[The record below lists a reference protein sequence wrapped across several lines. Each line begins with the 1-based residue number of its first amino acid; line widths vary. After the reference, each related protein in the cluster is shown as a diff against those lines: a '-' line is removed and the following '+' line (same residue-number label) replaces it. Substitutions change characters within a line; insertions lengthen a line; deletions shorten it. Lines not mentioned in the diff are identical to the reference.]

1 MYTFGTL
8 NIQTLIFYNKES
20 IMFLNIMV
28 FNFKK
33 FKKNLQRYHM
43 DKTKNIGG
51 HIILKQSVYKLET
64 LFNVV
69 EFYFTKII

>member
-1 MYTFGTL
+1 
-8 NIQTLIFYNKES
+8 
-20 IMFLNIMV
+20 
-28 FNFKK
+28 
-33 FKKNLQRYHM
+33 M